1 MRSAIDFRKALIAAV
16 DAYPTQDTRL
26 YHLLMARRCPP
37 AMILR
42 YAQSTYVS
50 ARLFCATIAEMVD
63 KAPSERARLWLLE
76 NLLEEEGIVLKP
88 SQGLV
93 VRPEQRHPALA
104 ARFLRACGGNE
115 LDAEAHTRHAT
126 GPGRQLLADG
136 RWTEAVA
143 HLLVGQEL
151 KFGAASACLFDAF
164 RANGYSAHDL
174 AFFAV
179 HRTADC
185 EHGEQ
190 ALQLVIEQCRTA
202 TEQDAALVAARNGTR
217 IWFDMHGG
225 AARMARSLE
234 HV

>member
-1 MRSAIDFRKALIAAV
+1 MRSATDFRAALIAAV
-16 DAYPTQDTRL
+16 ETWPAEQTRL
-26 YHLLMARRCPP
+26 YQLLMARRCPP
-37 AMILR
+37 AVILR
-42 YAQSTYVS
+42 YAQSTYHS
-50 ARLFCATIAEMVD
+50 AKLFCATVAEMIN

-115 LDAEAHTRHAT
+115 HDAVANTPHAT

-136 RWTEAVA
+136 RWIEAVA

-151 KFGAASACLFDAF
+151 KFGTASAFLFDAF
-164 RANGYSAHDL
+164 HANGYSAHDL

-190 ALQLVIEQCRTA
+190 ALQLVIEQCRTSA
-202 TEQDAALVAARNGTR
+202 EQDAALVAARDGTR

-225 AARMARSLE
+225 PARTARSLE